1 MVVINNNVSQTEL
14 ISKRDIKEAKYV
26 VVRKSNH
33 SVLGKILGLGFGTD
47 GILWVRY
54 TIVFITGQPRRKT
67 DSVKNERVNSQR
79 NEQYRYSGPN
89 KTFWRTEFLTE
100 REGKDFENLYY
111 ARKL

>member
-1 MVVINNNVSQTEL
+1 MGVINNTAEQKEL
-14 ISKRDIKEAKYV
+14 VNKRDIKEAKYV
-26 VVRKSNH
+26 LVRKSNH
-33 SVLGKILGLGFGTD
+33 SVLGKILGLGFGND

-54 TIVFITGQPRRKT
+54 VIEFSTGQPR
-67 DSVKNERVNSQR
+67 SSNGFVKNERVNSQR

-100 REGKDFENLYY
+100 QEGKDFENLYC